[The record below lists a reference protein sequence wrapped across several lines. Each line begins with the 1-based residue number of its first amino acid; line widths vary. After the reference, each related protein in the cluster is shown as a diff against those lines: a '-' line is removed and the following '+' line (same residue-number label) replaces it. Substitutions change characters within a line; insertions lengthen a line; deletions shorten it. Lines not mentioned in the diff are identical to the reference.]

1 MTVHRVGSPGQGS
14 AHRVLRADPGVLEGR
29 RGSGVCVCWGVR
41 CVSLAAAAGSP
52 VSTASPR
59 APAFPCGPPQAL
71 PERRGRSLPCQPR
84 PGRVYNLPARAP
96 GAAASLVRPPAR
108 HPKDSRLARAR
119 ARIHVALH
127 GTRLHSSPLTLITL
141 AHTRAHT
148 HGSAPPGTRAHT
160 SPLTPHSRPG
170 ELALQGRAGTA
181 GESAE
186 GTHGLP
192 MADLSFIEDS
202 VPFPEKEEDEE
213 EEEEGVEWGY
223 EEGNPPRAGRLA
235 LPAPPP
241 PLFPTWV
248 PGPFRGSR
256 RSGQSGRRP
265 RASPGARP
273 WCWAAVGT
281 CRRPVGKPEGC
292 VGDSSVWLVAR
303 RAALT
308 VTENL
313 ENAALLKLLFSFFE
327 KKFFGLQSCV
337 SFRCTAK

>member
-1 MTVHRVGSPGQGS
+1 MGGP
-14 AHRVLRADPGVLEGR
+14 L
-29 RGSGVCVCWGVR
+29 
-41 CVSLAAAAGSP
+41 CVSLAAAAESA

-59 APAFPCGPPQAL
+59 APAFPCGPPQAR

-96 GAAASLVRPPAR
+96 GAAASLVRLLDSGCESPAR
-108 HPKDSRLARAR
+108 HPKDSRRARAR
-119 ARIHVALH
+119 APIHVALH
-127 GTRLHSSPLTLITL
+127 GTRSHSSPLTLITL

-160 SPLTPHSRPG
+160 FPLTPHSRPG
-170 ELALQGRAGTA
+170 ALALQGRAGTA

-202 VPFPEKEEDEE
+202 VAFPEKEEDEE

-223 EEGNPPRAGRLA
+223 EEGNPPRARRLA

-273 WCWAAVGT
+273 WCLAAVGT
-281 CRRPVGKPEGC
+281 CRRPVGEPEGC
-292 VGDSSVWLVAR
+292 VGDSSVRLVAR

-308 VTENL
+308 VTEHL

-337 SFRCTAK
+337 SLKIGRAHV